1 LHERLLAT
9 KIRAMQFTPA
19 GPVSLLAFLAVDVA
33 VLAMFLRGVY
43 VGSRRAGREPAQV
56 TRRVAL
62 GTATWMLLLAGTVAS
77 GVIESAPM
85 PALPIFLAVALG
97 GALLLAL
104 SRVGAWLSQVPLA
117 ALVAFQG
124 FRLPLELVLHSW
136 ADGGT
141 IPRTMTW
148 DGSNV
153 DILSGIV
160 ALLAAPLV
168 PRLRAAAWA
177 ANVVGAVLLLNV
189 VRVAVMSSPVPFGW
203 QVEPPLLLAMHV
215 PYASIVPICVGGALA
230 GHVVLTRALLRPA
243 TSRPPA

>member
-1 LHERLLAT
+1 
-9 KIRAMQFTPA
+9 MQFTPA
-19 GPVSLLAFLAVDVA
+19 GPLSLLAFLAVDFA
-33 VLAMFLRGVY
+33 VLAMFLRGVH
-43 VGSRRAGREPAQV
+43 VGSRRAGRDAAKV

-62 GTATWMLLLAGTVAS
+62 GTAVWMLLLASTVAS
-77 GVIESAPM
+77 GVIASAPM
-85 PALPIFLAVALG
+85 PALPLFLAVALG
-97 GALLLAL
+97 GPLLLAL
-104 SRVGAWLSQVPLA
+104 SPVGAWLAQLPLA
-117 ALVAFQG
+117 ALVAFQA

-141 IPRTMTW
+141 VPRTMTW
-148 DGSNV
+148 DGSNF

-168 PRLRAAAWA
+168 PRLRGAAWV

-189 VRVAVMSSPVPFGW
+189 VRVAVMSSPLPFGW
-203 QVEPPLLLAMHV
+203 QIEPPLQLAMHV

-230 GHVVLTRALLRPA
+230 GHVVLTRALLRSP